1 MIIQGSHLNH
11 HFMQKLQAQKSQG
24 NNLGSAASLL
34 ENSAGTRLGSGLN
47 VAASRTQGQTA
58 LETVGKT
65 SQLPGSL
72 PQQAPETIGQTV
84 ANEIIRRMQVK
95 TDAEGQPKD
104 VSDLRDSLGSTL
116 DWISERFGEDAGT
129 AAAGMMMSATS
140 STVDE
145 KAIGNG
151 LLNTLKF
158 VDRNF
163 GYAAGD
169 AAIARFNSGVNQDLN
184 EYFDNGLS
192 EVFHVAESAAGAEQ
206 ASATQDLTAR
216 FFVRAVQDS
225 GDGDADQAS
234 ITEKLLADLKGE
246 LDKVAELTDLAT
258 RLETEFNP
266 AQATM
271 QDAMAAYMETAVPVE
286 PQFTDMSV

>member
-1 MIIQGSHLNH
+1 
-11 HFMQKLQAQKSQG
+11 MQKLQAQKSQG

-34 ENSAGTRLGSGLN
+34 ENSAGMRLGAGLN
-47 VAASRTQGQTA
+47 VAASRIQSQMA

-72 PQQAPETIGQTV
+72 PQRAPETIGQTV
-84 ANEIIRRMQVK
+84 ANEVIRRMQGT

-129 AAAGMMMSATS
+129 AAAGMMLSATS

-184 EYFDNGLS
+184 EYFDNGQS

-206 ASATQDLTAR
+206 VSATQDLTAR

-225 GDGDADQAS
+225 GDDADQTS

-258 RLETEFNP
+258 QLEMEFNP
-266 AQATM
+266 AQSTM
-271 QDAMAAYMETAVPVE
+271 QNAMAAYTENAVPVE